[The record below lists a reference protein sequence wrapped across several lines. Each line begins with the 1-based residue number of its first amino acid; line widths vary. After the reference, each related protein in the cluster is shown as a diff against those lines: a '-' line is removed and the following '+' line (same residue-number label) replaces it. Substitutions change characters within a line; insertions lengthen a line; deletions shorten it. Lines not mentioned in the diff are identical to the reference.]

1 MTLREYRTSHG
12 ITLDVLAARTGITKT
27 ALANIEC
34 GGGCRLKTAKA
45 IVDATDGSVSF
56 EDLLVDP
63 AIRNGNGATS
73 AE

>member
-1 MTLREYRTSHG
+1 M
-12 ITLDVLAARTGITKT
+12 TLDVLAEKTGITKT

-45 IVDATDGSVSF
+45 IVDATGGEVSF

-63 AIRNGNGATS
+63 ATNGNGTQGAG
-73 AE
+73 

>member
-1 MTLREYRTSHG
+1 MTLDT
-12 ITLDVLAARTGITKT
+12 LAAKAGITKT

-45 IVDATDGSVSF
+45 IVDATGGEISF

-63 AIRNGNGATS
+63 SAADQNGNGTAGT
-73 AE
+73 A